1 MSSLGERIKELRQS
15 MGWTQDRL
23 AQEAEISKSFLS
35 EIENNKVSLSG
46 ENLLK
51 IANVLNTSL
60 DYLMKGNYV
69 SNEKKPSKPIEIP
82 SELSELAEDLS
93 LSHKATLSLL
103 EAHNSLI
110 ARRSNK
116 EKTDMTKENWQ
127 DLYIKLQDY
136 L

>member
-1 MSSLGERIKELRQS
+1 LRQS

-69 SNEKKPSKPIEIP
+69 SSEKKPSKPIEIP
-82 SELSELAEDLS
+82 RELSELAEDLS
-93 LSHKATLSLL
+93 LSHKATLALL

-110 ARRSNK
+110 ARRSDK
-116 EKTDMTKENWQ
+116 EKTEMTKDNWR
-127 DLYIKLQDY
+127 DLFEKLKEY
-136 L
+136 LK